1 MRIPLLPPQ
10 IAVGFFR
17 GPIRSLIS
25 AYNEVK
31 RLAGPSNIVG
41 MLPISNKEEKP
52 AGSSRK

>member
-1 MRIPLLPPQ
+1 MRIPLLPPP

-41 MLPISNKEEKP
+41 MLPVSNKEEKP